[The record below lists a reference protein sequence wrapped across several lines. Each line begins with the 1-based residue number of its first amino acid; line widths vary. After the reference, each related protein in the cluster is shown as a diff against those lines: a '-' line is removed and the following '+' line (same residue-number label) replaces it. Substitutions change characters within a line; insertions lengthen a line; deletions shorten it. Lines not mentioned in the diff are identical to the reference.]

1 MMATRKPANSK
12 AKPDP
17 LDGLPQAERFRIVAE
32 ELGCDDDEATFRAK
46 LAPVLRHRPKIE
58 PRKQPKTQ
66 KTPD

>member
-1 MMATRKPANSK
+1 MPARKPPGPN

-46 LAPVLRHRPKIE
+46 LAPVLRHRPKADT
-58 PRKQPKTQ
+58 K
-66 KTPD
+66 KTPRD